1 MSDINMARVNRRITT
16 KKIECKF
23 ISDLIGKVKTIIQDS
38 CACKPDTLPGKTVSN
53 TLEYDTIAAESEVV
67 TLTMLGFVMYL
78 YEKAYNDPYPSGALT
93 PVEKYRIHE
102 IYDALKIPRPV
113 L

>member
-1 MSDINMARVNRRITT
+1 MSDINMARVNRRTAI
-16 KKIECKF
+16 KKVECKF
-23 ISDLIGKVKTIIQDS
+23 VSDLIGKVKNIIQDS
-38 CACKPDTLPGKTVSN
+38 CPCKPASANGKTVSN

-93 PVEKYRIHE
+93 PVEKYRIYE

>member
-1 MSDINMARVNRRITT
+1 MSTI
-16 KKIECKF
+16 
-23 ISDLIGKVKTIIQDS
+23 ISDVKKLLTNC
-38 CACKPDTLPGKTVSN
+38 CACPSANPARTVSN

-67 TLTMLGFVMYL
+67 TLTIQGFIIYL
-78 YEKAYNDPYPSGALT
+78 YEKAYNEQYPSDNLSGT
-93 PVEKYRIHE
+93 EKERIYE

>member
-1 MSDINMARVNRRITT
+1 MGFSNSVFAIRKKECNFMSAIISNV
-16 KKIECKF
+16 KKL
-23 ISDLIGKVKTIIQDS
+23 LIDC
-38 CACKPDTLPGKTVSN
+38 CACKTVTSGKTVTN
-53 TLEYDTIAAESEVV
+53 VLEYDTIAAESEVI

-78 YEKAYNDPYPSGALT
+78 YEKAYNERYPTSDLSLA
-93 PVEKYRIHE
+93 EKQRIYE